1 MSDSRVVVDLRTEN
15 LNADH
20 DAAACFRPSRSSSCT
35 KAAERRPKAVLLA
48 DGLSNAEIAE
58 RLVISPKTAGHH
70 VERIFR
76 KLGLRNRAEA
86 AAYALRQA
94 SARD

>member
-1 MSDSRVVVDLRTEN
+1 VRAGELTGR
-15 LNADH
+15 
-20 DAAACFRPSRSSSCT
+20 
-35 KAAERRPKAVLLA
+35 EREVLAMLGE
-48 DGLSNAEIAE
+48 GLSNAEIAS

-86 AAYALRQA
+86 AAYV
-94 SARD
+94 ARADVAVGHELHRRS